1 MNHKRLARR
10 AIGSLILL
18 TLVLPVIGPQD
29 VTGAIHSG
37 FILGGSRYH
46 LDDYCVTYREYSQ
59 SASVRWYDPEGH
71 QTNSCP
77 VSGSCLVCH
86 YEYLSGVFLYKD
98 CYFYIRGQN
107 RELGRYTVQA
117 GGSTDYFD
125 IVPYYVYLPLV
136 LR

>member
-1 MNHKRLARR
+1 MNRKRLARS

-18 TLVLPVIGPQD
+18 ALVLLVTEPRE
-29 VTGAIHSG
+29 VTGAISGG
-37 FILGGSRYH
+37 FILGGSKYH
-46 LDDYCVTYREYSQ
+46 PDDYRVTYREYSQ

-71 QTNSCP
+71 RTSSCP
-77 VSGSCLVCH
+77 VTGSCLVCH
-86 YEYLSGVFLYKD
+86 YEYSYGVFLYKD
-98 CYFYIRGQN
+98 CYFYIRHQN